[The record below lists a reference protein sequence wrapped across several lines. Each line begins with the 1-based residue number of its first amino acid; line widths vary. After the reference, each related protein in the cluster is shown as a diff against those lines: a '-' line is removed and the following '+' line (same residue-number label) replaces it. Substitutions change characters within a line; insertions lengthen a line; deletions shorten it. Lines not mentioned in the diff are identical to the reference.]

1 MTEPLADGAMKEV
14 ERLTTIEDL
23 RRLMARYVYNADQQR
38 WEDLASLFTTDGTF
52 TPHNVD
58 GSVARR
64 MEGRAEIAES
74 IPVSIGPGA
83 VVVHHLFSDE
93 IDIESATA
101 ARGVWAM
108 EDLIERSASTGPD
121 GKPRFTSMHGFG
133 HYRPR
138 FTKVDGVLEDR
149 GTGADPGP
157 DGPRVLTWPTA
168 PSPGRS
174 PPKRRK
180 HDCEQ
185 HRIRPE
191 S

>member
-1 MTEPLADGAMKEV
+1 MAETIADFEAPADREESGVMRDV
-14 ERLTTIEDL
+14 QRLSTIEDL
-23 RRLMARYVYNADQQR
+23 RLLMARYVYNADQQC

-52 TPHNVD
+52 TPHNVG

-74 IPVSIGPGA
+74 IPASIGPGA

-108 EDLIERSASTGPD
+108 EDLIERPASTGPD

-138 FTKVDGVLEDR
+138 FTKVDGVRKIAEL
-149 GTGADPGP
+149 
-157 DGPRVLTWPTA
+157 VLTRVRMDLA
-168 PSPGRS
+168 Y
-174 PPKRRK
+174 
-180 HDCEQ
+180 
-185 HRIRPE
+185 
-191 S
+191 

>member
-1 MTEPLADGAMKEV
+1 MTEPLADFEAPADREGSGAMKEI
-14 ERLTTIEDL
+14 ERLSTIEDL

-38 WEDLASLFTTDGTF
+38 WKDLASLFTTDGTF

-74 IPVSIGPGA
+74 IPASIGPGA

-93 IDIESATA
+93 IDIESAAA

-108 EDLIERSASTGPD
+108 EDLIERPASTGPD

-138 FTKVDGVLEDR
+138 FTKVDGVWKIAEL
-149 GTGADPGP
+149 
-157 DGPRVLTWPTA
+157 VLTRVRMDLA
-168 PSPGRS
+168 Y
-174 PPKRRK
+174 
-180 HDCEQ
+180 
-185 HRIRPE
+185 
-191 S
+191 